1 LAIDSAGVLSI
12 PVIVDD
18 RGKEL
23 AKPLNFPN
31 TKKSLASFCFGSE
44 RSRSLIPNNTCCLE

>member
-1 LAIDSAGVLSI
+1 
-12 PVIVDD
+12 
-18 RGKEL
+18 L